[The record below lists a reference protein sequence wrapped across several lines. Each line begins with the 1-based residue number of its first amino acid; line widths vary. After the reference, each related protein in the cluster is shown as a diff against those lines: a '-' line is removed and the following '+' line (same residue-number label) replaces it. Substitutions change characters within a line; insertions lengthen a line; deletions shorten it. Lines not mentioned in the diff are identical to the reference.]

1 MIRKADHTRAQNAL
15 QTSFANLQNCKSSIY
30 LQEKYLKALKAIKE
44 REKKALGTQLSFI
57 K

>member
-1 MIRKADHTRAQNAL
+1 MNKGHHTRAQNTL
-15 QTSFANLQNCKSSIY
+15 QISFANLQNCKSSIY

-44 REKKALGTQLSFI
+44 QEKKALGTQLSFI